1 MRNMNKRRPETPP
14 VGLGIVREGVGECP
28 AKDAQV
34 DPETPPPGY
43 AISKNLEE
51 DESNTR

>member
-1 MRNMNKRRPETPP
+1 MNKRRPETPP
-14 VGLGIVREGVGECP
+14 VGLGIVREGVGECQ